1 MKKTPESIS
10 RRNRLR
16 KTKAKRKVTKSR
28 SQYASKK
35 TNLKSKSK
43 SLTRKTNVKKSTKV
57 RKVASPMRMK
67 LKTKSKKIAKHVM
80 PEPSEIKIV
89 AVEEL
94 EKPSCGC
101 GM

>member
-16 KTKAKRKVTKSR
+16 KTKAKRKVMSSR
-28 SQYASKK
+28 SQYATKK
-35 TNLKSKSK
+35 VRSMSTKSKGLK
-43 SLTRKTNVKKSTKV
+43 RKTVVKKKVKV
-57 RKVASPMRMK
+57 RKAASPMRMK
-67 LKTKSKKIAKHVM
+67 KSKKIVL
-80 PEPSEIKIV
+80 PEPNEIKIV